1 MWIFISSKF
10 VLTAAHC
17 FDDGDYPKNDKNK
30 WAVTKVIIL
39 DKNVLGWVK
48 FKSVVQQLLAGSC
61 TCTYALKQLGN
72 FSNQKIIKIVENK
85 IKFAT
90 RLLTKR
96 DRKKNVL
103 ELRMCFVH
111 HQILLSTKIVQILRF
126 QNECY
131 FTIFKDIQRFIH
143 LLYL

>member
-48 FKSVVQQLLAGSC
+48 LLAGSC
-61 TCTYALKQLGN
+61 TCTYALKQLRN
-72 FSNQKIIKIVENK
+72 FSFSNHKIIKIVQNK

-90 RLLTKR
+90 WLLTKR
-96 DRKKNVL
+96 DGKKNVL

-131 FTIFKDIQRFIH
+131 FTIFKDVKRFIY